1 MVDVHCH
8 GWRMADLLALP
19 VDGFLDRVTM
29 LGMCQI
35 SSGAGADAS
44 LRADTAATPLATSL
58 ARRLASHLGVD
69 VADLPRARREAL
81 SLHYLSRLWR
91 DAGIEG
97 ALVDDGYPLPAVDGA
112 ELSRDS
118 GLPVHRVAR
127 IEPMISELRERVSSF
142 SELEEA
148 FVARV
153 RAAAD
158 AVAFKSVI
166 AYRTGL
172 DVREW
177 SPSELRGAFERWRS
191 DGFAETRE
199 HAKPVRDALLRRT
212 LEVAERPV
220 HIHCGGGDP
229 DVVLGRARPQD
240 LFPTLKAFGDRP
252 IVLIH
257 AGWPWTEEAAYVASI
272 LPNVFLD
279 ISVMAPWASLAID
292 AKLEV
297 LLGAAPT
304 SRVLYG
310 SDEASEPE
318 VLWFTAHVVR
328 AALERVLT
336 RATERDWTTAD
347 EARRIGEAVLAGN
360 TRRLHGIG

>member
-1 MVDVHCH
+1 
-8 GWRMADLLALP
+8 MADLLAQP
-19 VDGFLDRVTM
+19 ADGFLDRVTM

-44 LRADTAATPLATSL
+44 LRVDTSATPLATAL
-58 ARRLASHLGVD
+58 ARRLAAHLGVD
-69 VADLPRARREAL
+69 VADLARARREAL
-81 SLHYLSRLWR
+81 SRPLEYLGGLWR
-91 DAGIEG
+91 DARIDG
-97 ALVDDGYPLPAVDGA
+97 ALVDDGYPLPVIDGSA
-112 ELSRDS
+112 LSRES

-127 IEPMISELRERVSSF
+127 IEPMIAELREEASSF
-142 SELEEA
+142 AGLEEA

-153 RAAAD
+153 RAAGD

-177 SPSELRGAFERWRS
+177 AASELGGAFERWRA

-229 DVVLGRARPQD
+229 DVVLGHARPQD
-240 LFPTLKAFGDRP
+240 LFPTLKAFKDRP

-328 AALERVLT
+328 AALERVLA
-336 RATERDWTTAD
+336 RATERDWTTVE
-347 EARRIGEAVLAGN
+347 EAQRIGEAVLAGN
-360 TRRLHGIG
+360 TRRLHGLS